1 MPRVIFSGAAAWVTL
16 GVLLAALSWAGWSQW
31 RINKLHERLG
41 QAQAAIDTAVS
52 AADNNRVQLHAC
64 AGRLDGLLD
73 DLRLSDEAQQRA
85 TARLAAET
93 ERRQALARLDTD
105 RRSQTSDAARE
116 TGASDPV
123 CPAVADSLRR
133 AARGHRDWDCR
144 GARALSRACAR

>member
-73 DLRLSDEAQQRA
+73 DLRLSEEAQQRA
-85 TARLAAET
+85 TARLAAEA
-93 ERRQALARLDTD
+93 ERRHVLARREADQ
-105 RRSQTSDAARE
+105 RSKSYDAECE
-116 TGASDPV
+116 TWATDPV

-133 AARGHRDWDCR
+133 AARGHRD
-144 GARALSRACAR
+144 